1 MSAIHERRYRLQRER
16 EIAQTRVRE
25 TTAQYLQRYEQIL
38 HDLSAQDLQQY
49 VSIDVQELKAQ
60 LLQLSSGLQSDAFQ
74 ARELSLQIGQRIHAL
89 PRLARQARDIAI
101 ENERLEV
108 LERER
113 QAQEQRRKEHE
124 KLEQAWQLAWSNWT
138 DKWAR
143 NLALNELSELRKCIF
158 VENSPY
164 TAQQIEQEM
173 AKIQQS
179 AEQKVAIKRQQ
190 VEQDAQHEATQ
201 TLTNQLM
208 QDIKVANLP
217 VAMTEQLTQQ
227 ITAALQQPETMKAR
241 FQALVQQAD
250 QAMVDESVRREMV
263 KAVCQ
268 SLKHAG
274 FTVLSPTRSKDEHQ
288 DVVLIQAKRPSG
300 NQARFKIELDG
311 KVRYEFDSY
320 KGQACKEDMQ
330 QVLPRLEDVYG
341 VNLSEERV
349 IWSNPDDE
357 HEDMKPI
364 TPNNTEKLKTQR
376 SILKWRI

>member
-101 ENERLEV
+101 ENERSEV

-201 TLTNQLM
+201 TLTNQLI

-364 TPNNTEKLKTQR
+364 TPNNTR
-376 SILKWRI
+376 HR